1 MHCKIT
7 RMECIP
13 GRNAGWNALDWK
25 PGWNALET
33 RMECIGNQEGMH
45 WKPGRNAMETRMEC
59 IGNQDGMHWK
69 PGWNAM
75 ETRMECNGNQEGMH
89 WKPGWNAMETRME
102 CNGNQDGMQWKPGWN
117 AMETRKEC
125 IGNQDE
131 MHWKPSK
138 TRMEC
143 IPNRGGNALKPGS
156 RWFLNRG
163 MRYFRIITTPVFFVR
178 QNHTCLGIELT
189 DSSTKNGLKTKRN
202 MFGKPMD
209 GFIAGNPLHF
219 PCMVRPSTDI
229 ALSQDRKRCNT
240 QSGKITFPRVG
251 KNEET

>member
-1 MHCKIT
+1 MHWKPGWDALET
-7 RMECIP
+7 RMECI
-13 GRNAGWNALDWK
+13 GNQEGMHWK

-45 WKPGRNAMETRMEC
+45 WKPG
-59 IGNQDGMHWK
+59 
-69 PGWNAM
+69 
-75 ETRMECNGNQEGMH
+75 
-89 WKPGWNAMETRME
+89 
-102 CNGNQDGMQWKPGWN
+102 WN

-131 MHWKPSK
+131 MHWKPSE

-163 MRYFRIITTPVFFVR
+163 MRYFRIKTTPIFLFGR
-178 QNHTCLGIELT
+178 TIRALELT

-202 MFGKPMD
+202 CS
-209 GFIAGNPLHF
+209 GNPWMDSLLEILFTFHGKTQYGYRII
-219 PCMVRPSTDI
+219 PRSKAIQYPVRKNY
-229 ALSQDRKRCNT
+229 LSQG
-240 QSGKITFPRVG
+240 GK
-251 KNEET
+251 K